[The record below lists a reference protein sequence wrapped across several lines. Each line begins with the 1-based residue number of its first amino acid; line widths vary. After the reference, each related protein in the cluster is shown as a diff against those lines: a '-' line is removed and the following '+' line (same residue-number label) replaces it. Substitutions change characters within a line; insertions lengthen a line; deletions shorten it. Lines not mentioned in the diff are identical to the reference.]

1 MSDARERDLLT
12 GDAQARAG
20 SATGTIQRERG
31 IVGRDEELALALAV
45 LRAGRHLL
53 FEGTVGVG
61 KTRVALAVCAHLG
74 RTTLR
79 VDGDDRYSE
88 AKLTGWFD
96 PPLVMGKG
104 YCEETFFAG
113 PLVRAMKEGAVLF
126 VNELNR
132 MPEGVQNV
140 MLPALD
146 EGLLELPRIGEV
158 RAAQGF
164 QVIATQNPAEFIA
177 TGRLSEALRDRFEHV
192 SLGYQSAAEEALIVR
207 RETLSDD
214 DLLVWRAVVVTRA
227 TRGHPKFKKGASV
240 RAAMALVAMVQA
252 LRAGGVDERDALRR
266 AAIAALST
274 RTEISDEIDADFL
287 GALDDILEALGD
299 LDLAGLQGVAEQAQG
314 LGAGKDEPHGWERQP
329 PLGPRG
335 GAVNVE
341 LAMRSCA
348 EEPELEFDPL
358 EYFTDRLSLKSDTI
372 DGWRIAQRMTKPGC
386 EISAPGMR
394 QYAERLAVRAVLE
407 RAARLA
413 GPLRGAMH
421 TVVEPLREPHQG
433 DLELDETLD
442 NLIGKE
448 FPEPQDWMIERR
460 EERRTQIVLM
470 LDTSLS
476 MAGAN
481 IALAAVAAAV
491 MALKMHPEDLAVVVF
506 ESKADVISHLEDA
519 APPEYVVT
527 EMLRQPCRGYTSIEA
542 GLKTGLRELARGR
555 NTRKYGLLITDGVYT
570 RGGDPTPVAAQF
582 PHLFVLLT
590 EDYKMNE
597 MLCRR
602 MAGVGKG
609 ELFRVRSLAEL
620 PRRMVDVAD
629 RLLR

>member
-1 MSDARERDLLT
+1 MSEGRD
-12 GDAQARAG
+12 GDLGAAGAQVPAG
-20 SATGTIQRERG
+20 SAIETIQFEHG
-31 IVGRDEELALALAV
+31 IVGRDEELTLALAV
-45 LRAGRHLL
+45 LQTRGHLL
-53 FEGTVGVG
+53 FEGPVGVG
-61 KTRVALAVCAHLG
+61 KTRVALAVCAHLC

-140 MLPALD
+140 LLPALD
-146 EGLLELPRIGEV
+146 EGLLELPRVGEV
-158 RAAQGF
+158 RAAPGF
-164 QVIATQNPAEFIA
+164 QVIATQNPAEYIA
-177 TGRLSEALRDRFEHV
+177 TGHLSEALRDRFEHV
-192 SLGYQSAAEEALIVR
+192 SLGYQSAADEALIVR

-214 DLLVWRAVVVTRA
+214 DLLVWRAVTVTRA

-240 RAAMALVAMVQA
+240 RAAMAVVDMVTR
-252 LRAGGVDERDALRR
+252 LRAGGAGERDALRR
-266 AAIAALST
+266 AAVAALST
-274 RTEISDEIDADFL
+274 RTEISDEMDADFL
-287 GALDDILEALGD
+287 GVLDDILEAVSD
-299 LDLAGLQGVAEQAQG
+299 LDLAGLQSVAEQLQSPIVDR
-314 LGAGKDEPHGWERQP
+314 DESHAWERQL
-329 PLGPRG
+329 PLGART
-335 GAVNVE
+335 AVNVE
-341 LAMRSCA
+341 LAMSCA
-348 EEPELEFDPL
+348 EDPELEFDPI
-358 EYFTDRLSLKSDTI
+358 EFFTDRLSLKSDTI
-372 DGWRIAQRMTKPGC
+372 DGWRIAQRLTKPGC

-421 TVVEPLREPHQG
+421 TVIEPLREPHQG
-433 DLELDETLD
+433 ELELDETLD

-448 FPEPQDWMIERR
+448 FPDPHDWMIERR

-491 MALKMHPEDLAVVVF
+491 MALKMHPEDLGVVVF

-519 APPEYVVT
+519 APPEYVVK
-527 EMLRQPCRGYTSIEA
+527 EMLRQPCRGYTNIEA

-555 NTRKYGLLITDGVYT
+555 NTRKYGLMITDGVYT

>member
-1 MSDARERDLLT
+1 MSGARERDSDT
-12 GDAQARAG
+12 GGAQARAG
-20 SATGTIQRERG
+20 SATETIQREQG
-31 IVGRDEELALALAV
+31 IVGRDEELTLALAV
-45 LRAGRHLL
+45 LQTRGHLL
-53 FEGTVGVG
+53 FEGPVGVG

-140 MLPALD
+140 LLPALD

-158 RAAQGF
+158 RAAPGF
-164 QVIATQNPAEFIA
+164 QVIATQNPAEYIA
-177 TGRLSEALRDRFEHV
+177 TGHLSEALRDRFEHV
-192 SLGYQSAAEEALIVR
+192 SLGYQSAADEALIVR

-214 DLLVWRAVVVTRA
+214 DLLLWRAVTVTRA
-227 TRGHPKFKKGASV
+227 TRGHAKFKKGASV
-240 RAAMALVAMVQA
+240 RAAMAVVDMVTR
-252 LRAGGVDERDALRR
+252 LRAGGAGERDALRR

-287 GALDDILEALGD
+287 GVLDDILEALSD
-299 LDLAGLQGVAEQAQG
+299 LDLAGLQGVADQPRSLA
-314 LGAGKDEPHGWERQP
+314 ADRDESPGWERQLP
-329 PLGPRG
+329 IAGRM
-335 GAVNVE
+335 AVNVE
-341 LAMRSCA
+341 LAMQSCA
-348 EEPELEFDPL
+348 EEHELEFDPI
-358 EYFTDRLSLKSDTI
+358 EFFTDRLSLKSDTI
-372 DGWRIAQRMTKPGC
+372 DGWRIAQRLTKPGC

-413 GPLRGAMH
+413 GPLRGAMR
-421 TVVEPLREPHQG
+421 TVIEPLREPHQG
-433 DLELDETLD
+433 ELELDETLD

-448 FPEPQDWMIERR
+448 FPDPHDWMIERR

-481 IALAAVAAAV
+481 MALAAVAAAV
-491 MALKMHPEDLAVVVF
+491 MALKMHPEDLGVVVF

-519 APPEYVVT
+519 APPEYVVA
-527 EMLRQPCRGYTSIEA
+527 EMLRQPCRGYTNIEA

-570 RGGDPTPVAAQF
+570 RGADPTPVAAQF